1 MNKSKIASEIVRQ
14 TNIALNKPKKSL
26 LVYYDMFDYF
36 FQSVSLLDSDS
47 SRC

>member
-1 MNKSKIASEIVRQ
+1 MNKSKIASEIVSQ

-26 LVYYDMFDYF
+26 LVYYDMFGFF
-36 FQSVSLLDSDS
+36 FQCVSLLDSDS